1 VTIPET
7 LLTFVGA
14 PAGII
19 AVIAL
24 AVLGPGQMRTSSR
37 YRPGRPWPYE
47 PAWYVP
53 RPEGAAASTAR
64 ASEHAHENGA
74 HLPAI
79 AASDHARDH
88 ATGGASGEW

>member
-14 PAGII
+14 PAAII

-24 AVLGPGQMRTSSR
+24 AVLGPGQMRASSR

-53 RPEGAAASTAR
+53 RPDHAKSAPR

-79 AASDHARDH
+79 AARAHGRDH
-88 ATGGASGEW
+88 ASGGASGEW